1 MFDIS
6 FFVLISEAAA
16 FVDKHRPELI
26 RRVGNV
32 MPIAD
37 VLLSKGLV
45 HPEKYSEIRAATTSE
60 EKMRGI
66 YECLH
71 SAGAGGKAAFY
82 GVLLQEEP
90 HLLKD
95 LNTPAL

>member
-1 MFDIS
+1 MWPS
-6 FFVLISEAAA
+6 PNEAAA
-16 FVDKHRPELI
+16 FVDRHRAELI
-26 RRVGNV
+26 GRVSNV

-45 HPEKYSEIRAATTSE
+45 HPEKYSEIKAAPTNE
-60 EKMRGI
+60 AKMREI
-66 YECLH
+66 YECLR
-71 SAGAGGKAAFY
+71 SAGAEGKAAFY

-95 LNTPAL
+95 LSTPAL